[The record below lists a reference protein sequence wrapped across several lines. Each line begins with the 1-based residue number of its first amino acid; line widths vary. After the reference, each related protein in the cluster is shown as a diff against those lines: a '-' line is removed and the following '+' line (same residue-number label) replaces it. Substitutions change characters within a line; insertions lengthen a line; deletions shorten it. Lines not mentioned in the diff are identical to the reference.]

1 MASEAEIRRLIRL
14 ENQLAD
20 NRKKYAAE
28 DDKRMKSARD
38 IKDNI
43 ANIEQQILDIRAKQT
58 EETQEQVS
66 VSTSLDKLLQS
77 RINKSQ
83 VNVLLGKKFAEQTK
97 ELVEN
102 ENELIKSISEKIT
115 GNENLSAL
123 GEQLIED
130 VKALNSGELDR
141 EAIQK
146 KILLLKQQQNNLTD
160 EEKNALED
168 EIKRLKELLGDRGEF
183 FPQ

>member
-1 MASEAEIRRLIRL
+1 M
-14 ENQLAD
+14 
-20 NRKKYAAE
+20 
-28 DDKRMKSARD
+28 
-38 IKDNI
+38 
-43 ANIEQQILDIRAKQT
+43 
-58 EETQEQVS
+58 
-66 VSTSLDKLLQS
+66 
-77 RINKSQ
+77 
-83 VNVLLGKKFAEQTK
+83 GKKFAEQTK

-102 ENELIKSISEKIT
+102 ENELIKSISEKIA
-115 GNENLSAL
+115 GNESLSEL

-168 EIKRLKELLGDRGEF
+168 EIKRLQELLAARGELSGKIEN
-183 FPQ
+183 QSKLQQGIDSLTGSSLTKWKG